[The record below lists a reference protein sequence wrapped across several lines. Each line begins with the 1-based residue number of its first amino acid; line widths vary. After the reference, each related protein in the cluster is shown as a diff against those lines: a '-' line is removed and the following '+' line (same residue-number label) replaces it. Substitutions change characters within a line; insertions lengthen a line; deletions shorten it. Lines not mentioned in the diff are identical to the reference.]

1 MKYLFVTHFHPDH
14 AGMVENIKK
23 FGTSFILFEHTD
35 VHEQFLLSLH
45 HENGNSRSAHSHR
58 KPEQG

>member
-1 MKYLFVTHFHPDH
+1 
-14 AGMVENIKK
+14 MVENIKK